1 VDRQAIV
8 RAQRRRQ
15 ANDALEFERA
25 RAEALREQL
34 ETIVAEL
41 DGPAMDEAIFAAM
54 SPEQAAVVRTE
65 LYGEEPEPLGD
76 EWALPAEDEEEPV
89 LDPADREAEIVRLQG
104 EIEGSIRRQ
113 QAFEAYLAALGES

>member
-1 VDRQAIV
+1 MDRQAIV

-15 ANDALEFERA
+15 ATDALEFERA

-41 DGPAMDEAIFAAM
+41 DGPAMDEGIFAALA
-54 SPEQAAVVRTE
+54 PEQAAVVRTE
-65 LYGEEPEPLGD
+65 LYGEEAEPLGED
-76 EWALPAEDEEEPV
+76 WALPVEEEGDPV
-89 LDPADREAEIVRLQG
+89 LDPAEQEAEIVRLQD

-113 QAFEAYLAALGES
+113 RALEAYLAALGEG